1 MNSKLQGLTERLY
14 KEGIE
19 KARTE
24 AAEILKKANDEAA
37 QIITKAKTEAE
48 TLQKN
53 SQAEAEQLLSRTK
66 SEAKMA
72 GEQAITTLKQ
82 EIVNLLSQSSLTV
95 AIKET
100 TSSSEVLSTVL
111 KEFFNK
117 WDSTKTLD
125 IDLVLPEKTKADLSK
140 TFMQEA
146 SKILSKGSEI
156 TFSSRINGGFTITP
170 KDGSF
175 VLSFTDEDFNN
186 FFQSFL
192 RPKAKEIL
200 FPGA

>member
-82 EIVNLLSQSSLTV
+82 EIVNLLSQSSLT
-95 AIKET
+95 ANPSKKYQFFR
-100 TSSSEVLSTVL
+100 SSFYSIG
-111 KEFFNK
+111 EF
-117 WDSTKTLD
+117 
-125 IDLVLPEKTKADLSK
+125 
-140 TFMQEA
+140 
-146 SKILSKGSEI
+146 
-156 TFSSRINGGFTITP
+156 
-170 KDGSF
+170 
-175 VLSFTDEDFNN
+175 
-186 FFQSFL
+186 
-192 RPKAKEIL
+192 
-200 FPGA
+200 